1 MCLPS
6 LKALITGT
14 INVLEAIAP
23 NGQLW
28 IHLSAAYTFVFV
40 DYGNA
45 MLVVGDRIDRTTE
58 FTRTF

>member
-1 MCLPS
+1 MLTLAQCVDYIYD
-6 LKALITGT
+6 KALGADRSERTAVDT
-14 INVLEAIAP
+14 FT
-23 NGQLW
+23 
-28 IHLSAAYTFVFV
+28 AADTFVFV

>member
-14 INVLEAIAP
+14 INVLEA
-23 NGQLW
+23 
-28 IHLSAAYTFVFV
+28 AADTFVFV